1 MPCYKLICLFIEQG
15 VTYKKITPYLY
26 IYKSF
31 SHFLPLLVCDQITSA
46 EPMTLVIKKI
56 IVNASI
62 LLSF

>member
-1 MPCYKLICLFIEQG
+1 MLSYQR
-15 VTYKKITPYLY
+15 
-26 IYKSF
+26 SF

-46 EPMTLVIKKI
+46 APMTLVIKKI

>member
-1 MPCYKLICLFIEQG
+1 MTPQ
-15 VTYKKITPYLY
+15 KKITPYLY